1 MKTELIGKK
10 IEIIQSNNKSLIG
23 IQGKIVDET
32 KNMLSIETDGK
43 TRNIVKDQCVFEIEG
58 KTVEGK
64 EITKR
69 PEERIK
75 K

>member
-10 IEIIQSNNKSLIG
+10 IRIIDSRNKSLIG
-23 IQGKIVDET
+23 IEGFVVDET
-32 KNMLSIETDGK
+32 KNILVIENGK
-43 TRNIVKDQCVFEIEG
+43 TRKIVKDQCVFD
-58 KTVEGK
+58 VEGK
-64 EITKR
+64 KISGREIAKR

>member
-1 MKTELIGKK
+1 MKTELIGKNIK
-10 IEIIQSNNKSLIG
+10 IIKSDNKSLVG

-43 TRNIVKDQCVFEIEG
+43 TRKIAKDQCVFEIEG
-58 KTVEGK
+58 KTIEGK